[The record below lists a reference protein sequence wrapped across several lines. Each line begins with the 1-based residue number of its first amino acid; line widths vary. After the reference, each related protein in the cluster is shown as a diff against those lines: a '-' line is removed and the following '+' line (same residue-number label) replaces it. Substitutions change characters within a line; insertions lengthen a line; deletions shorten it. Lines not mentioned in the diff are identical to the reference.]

1 MDSLDVDEHRKIIS
15 RVLQEYYNIPY
26 SYGDLER
33 RFIISKDDNN
43 YLLITLGWKNDQ
55 RVHGCLVHIEIIK
68 DKIWIHRDGT
78 EDGIANDLVAA
89 GIPKERIVLAFHPP
103 EIRPYT
109 EFAVQ

>member
-1 MDSLDVDEHRKIIS
+1 MDSLDKYREIIS
-15 RVLQEYYNIPY
+15 TALQEYYNIPY

-43 YLLITLGWKNDQ
+43 YLLITLGWNNEQ
-55 RVHGCLVHIEIIK
+55 RVHGCLVHIEIIN

-89 GIPKERIVLAFHPP
+89 GIPKDRIVLAFHPP